1 MRDAAPS
8 APRTI
13 SAAYVLWI
21 VVVALGVVGA
31 VLLMLF
37 GGPARVSTS
46 GGALADPRGADIA
59 GGVFAIVVALVQLA
73 VVRSMRDGR
82 RWARTV
88 LLVLTIL
95 QVLGGVSG
103 ASGGGVLEWASVIC
117 ALIACLL
124 MLLPPSTA
132 FFERH
137 AR

>member
-1 MRDAAPS
+1 MP
-8 APRTI
+8 I
-13 SAAYVLWI
+13 ILWL
-21 VVVALGVVGA
+21 LGVPLSLVL
-31 VLLMLF
+31 LLMLF

-46 GGALADPRGADIA
+46 GGTLGDARGADLA
-59 GGVFAIVVALVQLA
+59 SGVFTIVVALVQLV

-103 ASGGGVLEWASVIC
+103 ASGGGVLEWASIIC
-117 ALIACLL
+117 ALVACLL

-137 AR
+137 SR